1 MAQYPPNA
9 GNYWVFTEPKTERPN
24 TESINSELTNHP
36 YPGYPVPYAPS
47 PPMPEDSTLNISAH
61 TMRRSSTKCG
71 YCDARYD
78 HYDQLLE
85 HLSNH
90 RIEAID
96 TILSGHKS
104 RQYKEKPVSEEDR
117 DDFEVVSGSQVPN
130 VSTSEL
136 MTRILNQ
143 LDDELTRIGQ
153 LRKLDDRLDRLEWVT
168 KIFYHLGQVY
178 ELLK

>member
-1 MAQYPPNA
+1 M
-9 GNYWVFTEPKTERPN
+9 
-24 TESINSELTNHP
+24 
-36 YPGYPVPYAPS
+36 
-47 PPMPEDSTLNISAH
+47 
-61 TMRRSSTKCG
+61 
-71 YCDARYD
+71 
-78 HYDQLLE
+78 
-85 HLSNH
+85 
-90 RIEAID
+90 
-96 TILSGHKS
+96 
-104 RQYKEKPVSEEDR
+104 SEEDR